1 MKFKYN
7 LKKEDYNK
15 FLILTQSNTDI
26 FYLSLYTLIYF
37 FITYY
42 PLKHNFLQIITC
54 YITSI
59 VLLYITISFVKKLF
73 RIIIIKKSEKN
84 NIYGNYVFEITNDYI
99 KQTINDNTF
108 MFKYNDI
115 KKIKYKKYY
124 IIIYFKD
131 NKIIYFIKNLI
142 DKSNYIDLVKTL
154 KDNMN
159 KVRS

>member
-26 FYLSLYTLIYF
+26 FYLSLYTLLYF

-54 YITSI
+54 YIASI

-73 RIIIIKKSEKN
+73 RIIIIKKGEKN

-99 KQTINDNTF
+99 EQTTNDNTSK
-108 MFKYNDI
+108 FKCSDI
-115 KKIKYKKYY
+115 KKIKYKKYC